1 MPKLLLASTSPA
13 RKIMLESAGI
23 DFATQPPGVDE
34 EALVAERNPTTAG
47 ELVLMLARAKAEA
60 VAESAFAADPGLQ
73 LVLGC
78 DSALLFE
85 GEVLGKP
92 HLPEIA
98 AERLRRL
105 SGRSGELHSG
115 HWLVSRT
122 GAAGSFS
129 ATTVNFEEFSE
140 PEIEAYVATGEPL
153 AVAGSFTIDG
163 IGGAF
168 INSIAGDY
176 HTVVGLSLREL
187 RRLSRQLEVNYHD
200 LWKIK

>member
-1 MPKLLLASTSPA
+1 
-13 RKIMLESAGI
+13 MLSSAGI

-34 EALVAERNPTTAG
+34 EAMVAAQQPSSAAETVQ
-47 ELVLMLARAKAEA
+47 LLARAKAEA
-60 VAESAFAADPGLQ
+60 VAVAAFAKDPELQ

-92 HLPEIA
+92 HDPA
-98 AERLRRL
+98 VATERLHRL
-105 SGRSGELHSG
+105 SGNTGILHSG
-115 HWLVSRT
+115 HWLISRT
-122 GAAGSFS
+122 GAAGSVS
-129 ATTVNFEEFSE
+129 ATEVTFEKFDSE
-140 PEIEAYVATGEPL
+140 EIAAYVATGEPL
-153 AVAGSFTIDG
+153 KVAGSFTIDG

-187 RRLSRQLEVNYHD
+187 RSLSEQLGVRYHG
-200 LWKIK
+200 LWITQ